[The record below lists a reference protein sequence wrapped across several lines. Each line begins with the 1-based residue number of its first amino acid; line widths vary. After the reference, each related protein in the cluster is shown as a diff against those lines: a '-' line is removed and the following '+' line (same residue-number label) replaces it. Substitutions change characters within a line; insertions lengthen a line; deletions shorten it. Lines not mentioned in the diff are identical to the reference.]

1 MSFSKLK
8 EFIKEHSIYFII
20 GGVFVALIIVLI
32 VFLVNHKDGSSN
44 DSDTAVELPETSVE
58 VPKDKYLKQDEN
70 SNVYKLMFSYYSA
83 IRDGDADA
91 VAALCNTLS
100 DTERYRIEEK
110 AKYYST
116 FSNFNVYT
124 KKGYADDSYLVLVE
138 FDITYADTTTPAP
151 SLDSVYVC
159 TNESGALYINK
170 ADLTD
175 DEEAYLLELSV
186 QSDVEELIENV
197 QINYNKALEGDETLA
212 ALIPEIESSVNEA
225 VKTKLS
231 EQQKENQSEEA
242 EMEAKA
248 QQEAKD
254 ASATTVRTTDNVN
267 IRASA
272 STDAEALGKASTGDT
287 FKRYEEMENGWSKI
301 DYNGKEAYI
310 KSEYLETVG
319 GDSSG
324 DDASADSDSDSESST
339 QKGGK
344 ITVTENVNVRESAS
358 ETSNK
363 LGVAYRG
370 DQFELIEK
378 KDGWCKIKYD
388 GKDAYVKA
396 DFVE

>member
-1 MSFSKLK
+1 MSSSKVK
-8 EFIKEHSIYFII
+8 EFIKEHTIYFVI
-20 GGVFVALIIVLI
+20 GGVFVALVIALI
-32 VFLVNHKDGSSN
+32 VFMVSHKGGSVDAGENS
-44 DSDTAVELPETSVE
+44 VELPKTSVE

-83 IRDGDADA
+83 IRDGDANA

-124 KKGYADDSYLVLVE
+124 KQGFEENSYLVLVE

-197 QINYNKALEGDETLA
+197 QINYNKALEGDEALA
-212 ALIPEIESSVNEA
+212 TLIPQIESSVNEA
-225 VKTKLS
+225 VKAKLS
-231 EQQKENQSEEA
+231 EQQKENQTEEA

-319 GDSSG
+319 GASSEGGDSSDG
-324 DDASADSDSDSESST
+324 NGASSEVAQS
-339 QKGGK
+339 GGK

-388 GKDAYVKA
+388 GKEAYVKA